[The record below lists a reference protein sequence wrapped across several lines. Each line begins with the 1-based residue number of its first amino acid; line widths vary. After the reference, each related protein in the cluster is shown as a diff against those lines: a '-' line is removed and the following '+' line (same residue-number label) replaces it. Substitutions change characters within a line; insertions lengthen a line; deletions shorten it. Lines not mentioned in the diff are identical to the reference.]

1 MHSAKKHRHI
11 LFLSVLLLI
20 CAGVVAQNNT
30 VSPYS
35 FTGIGELDF
44 GYTAKNRGMGGVS
57 SAVFSEHSYN
67 FVNPASLGFVNR
79 TVFDFG
85 LRGERGTLQSGNNF
99 RDFNNGNMNYIGLGF
114 SVYNK
119 KTRRIADTLYNIDHS
134 IKKIKEPKNLINW
147 STGFSL
153 TPFSSMGGD
162 FQERLDTTFA
172 NALFINAAK
181 GGLSNISLNNAI
193 RFGEYISIGYQGSF
207 AWGQTTR
214 DRLLSF
220 PDSQNVF
227 SLQDQRFT
235 QYNGF
240 NHRLGLGIYVPF
252 TSKINLSVGVT
263 YRMPHVL
270 KTDFTRTVRNLDYDF
285 RGNLSY
291 LDTLLFQ
298 KDIRSQV
305 QVPRL
310 LQVGG
315 MFTIKEV
322 IALGA
327 EYTYQEWESVSMK
340 EGWNEKFADYKRL
353 SFSLTLRPESNPS
366 KSMRKPELYFGYFI
380 TDLNA
385 LYTNNLNVEQSVRE
399 NGISFGIGLPVIKDV
414 FNADG
419 KREKYKSMIHLSG
432 EYIRRGNA
440 SIGLVQEDI
449 YRLTLG
455 LSLSDLWFIQ
465 RKYR

>member
-1 MHSAKKHRHI
+1 
-11 LFLSVLLLI
+11 
-20 CAGVVAQNNT
+20 
-30 VSPYS
+30 
-35 FTGIGELDF
+35 
-44 GYTAKNRGMGGVS
+44 
-57 SAVFSEHSYN
+57 
-67 FVNPASLGFVNR
+67 
-79 TVFDFG
+79 
-85 LRGERGTLQSGNNF
+85 LRAERGTLQSGNNY
-99 RDFNNGNMNYIGLGF
+99 RDFYNGNISYLGLGF
-114 SVYNK
+114 SVLNR
-119 KTRRIADTLYNIDHS
+119 KTRKEADTLYNLDHS
-134 IKKIKEPKNLINW
+134 IKKIKQPKTLLNW

-162 FQERLDTTFA
+162 FQERLDTSFA

-181 GGLSNISLNNAI
+181 GGLSNFSFNNALRI
-193 RFGEYISIGYQGSF
+193 GEYFSVGYQGSF

-240 NHRLGLGIYVPF
+240 NHKFGLGLFLPF
-252 TSKINLSVGVT
+252 SSKVNLSLGLS
-263 YRMPHVL
+263 YRLPHVL
-270 KTDFTRTVRNLDYDF
+270 KTDFSRTVRNLDYDL

-298 KDIRSQV
+298 DGIRGQV

-315 MFTIKEV
+315 IFMVKEV
-322 IALGA
+322 VAIGA
-327 EYTYQEWESVSMK
+327 EYTYQAWESVSMK
-340 EGWNEKFADYKRL
+340 EGWNERFADLKRL
-353 SFSLTLRPESNPS
+353 SVSLTIRPESNPS
-366 KSMRKPELYFGYFI
+366 KSMRKPELYLGYFMS
-380 TDLNA
+380 DLNA
-385 LYTNNLNVEQSVRE
+385 LYTNNSNIEQSVRE
-399 NGISFGIGLPVIKDV
+399 NGISFGLGLPVIRDV

-432 EYIRRGNA
+432 EYIRRGNS

-455 LSLSDLWFIQ
+455 LSLSDLWFIK